1 MPPKRARCECHVEKS
16 KLQVINEI
24 LPILYIIIMEPALY
38 MTCKMLSGKKI
49 NPSEAR
55 SIVQKN
61 IPETIYNLFAK
72 LRLTLPSPYYKIAEI
87 ISANQGSKALLPLD
101 KRYNFKL
108 VKCPPLPFLL
118 AGPPPL
124 RRSDTTV
131 HDVKFSDIEHKNC
144 EHFMVHV

>member
-1 MPPKRARCECHVEKS
+1 MPPKRARRVECNVEKS

-24 LPILYIIIMEPALY
+24 LPILYNISMEPALY
-38 MTCKMLSGKKI
+38 ITCKMLSEKKI
-49 NPSEAR
+49 NPSEAK

-61 IPETIYNLFAK
+61 IPETIYNLFSK

-108 VKCPPLPFLL
+108 VKCPPLRFY
-118 AGPPPL
+118 
-124 RRSDTTV
+124 
-131 HDVKFSDIEHKNC
+131 
-144 EHFMVHV
+144 